1 MSLSDRN
8 DKDYFK
14 CFISFIFIILQCLKI
29 HKEVL
34 LHYKN
39 SHILAVNQ
47 KNIQYYN
54 WRPPSALLMR
64 KKEEREIDKL
74 DK

>member
-54 WRPPSALLMR
+54 WRPPGALLMR